1 MMEHEYEAVFR
12 IGRLRSLLF
21 TSGGWGG
28 GAINN
33 CKNGAGFWIEECRI
47 SLPHL

>member
-1 MMEHEYEAVFR
+1 MIDHEYEAVFR

-21 TSGGWGG
+21 FSWVGQSDS
-28 GAINN
+28 
-33 CKNGAGFWIEECRI
+33 KNGAGFWIEVSRV

>member
-1 MMEHEYEAVFR
+1 MINHEFEVVFR

-21 TSGGWGG
+21 TSGGGRG
-28 GAINN
+28 EVINN
-33 CKNGAGFWIEECRI
+33 SKNGAGFWIEECRI